1 MVTKIFNWRSIWTKN
16 ILSELNFSEEDYR
29 KMSKTSRIV
38 IALIANGLFLLFI
51 FGLAHSISTGFAGFW
66 GGLPFWIISLFVTIF
81 ALYDVFDETRKK

>member
-1 MVTKIFNWRSIWTKN
+1 MVTKVFNRRSICAKN
-16 ILSELNFSEEDYR
+16 ILSELNFSKEDYR

-81 ALYDVFDETRKK
+81 ALYDVFDEMRKK